1 MKLYVT
7 PLSRLAETLA
17 QSGGARLLTI
27 LSNGAEF
34 ARPPGLPEMDCLRLT
49 FNDIAEP
56 REGLVSPSADH
67 VRAIL
72 EFAAATAAG
81 RSLVVHCHA
90 GISRSTAAAYIIACA
105 RRPDL
110 DENHLADE
118 FRRLSPSAT
127 PNALIVALGDA
138 ALGRKGR
145 MVEAIRRIGRGAEAF
160 EGVPF
165 RFDLDCWPDR
175 SL

>member
-1 MKLYVT
+1 MKLHVT
-7 PLSRLAETLA
+7 PLSRLAEALA
-17 QSGGARLLTI
+17 QSGGGRLLTM
-27 LSNGAEF
+27 LSEGAEF
-34 ARPPGLPEMDCLRLT
+34 VRPPGLSDADCLWLT
-49 FNDIAEP
+49 FNDITEP
-56 REGLVSPSADH
+56 REGLVAPSADH

-72 EFAAATAAG
+72 EFGAATTAG

-110 DENHLADE
+110 DESHLADE
-118 FRRLSPSAT
+118 LRRLSPSAT
-127 PNALIVALGDA
+127 PNALIVAHGDA
-138 ALGRKGR
+138 ALGREGR

-160 EGVPF
+160 EGVQF
-165 RFDLDCWPDR
+165 RFDLECWPDR